1 MKCNICGQK
10 EANVKIVKV
19 INGEQ
24 TVTHLCEDCARAKG
38 DLNFS
43 QSGFNL
49 SNLLTDFFNLDITKS
64 QFTPVNKSQV
74 KCSKC
79 GLTWHDFQSHSRLG
93 CNECYETFKTQLLP
107 LIRRVH
113 GNVAH
118 QGQVPKTK
126 EPHLAKEKMLKQLK
140 INLQEA
146 IVEER
151 FEDAAEYRDNIKK
164 IEKEIEG
171 SNNE

>member
-1 MKCNICGQK
+1 MKCNVCGKK
-10 EANVKIVKV
+10 EANIKIVKV

-24 TVTHLCEDCARAKG
+24 TVTHLCEDCARTNG

-49 SNLLTDFFNLDITKS
+49 SNLLTDFFNSNITKS
-64 QFTPVNKSQV
+64 QFTPEYKGQV

-79 GLTWHDFQSHSRLG
+79 GLTWRDFQSRSRLG
-93 CNECYETFKTQLLP
+93 CNECYEAFKTQLLP
-107 LIRRVH
+107 LVRRVH
-113 GNVAH
+113 GNVEH

-140 INLQEA
+140 SNLQEA
-146 IVEER
+146 IIEER
-151 FEDAAEYRDNIKK
+151 FEDAAGYRDEIRK